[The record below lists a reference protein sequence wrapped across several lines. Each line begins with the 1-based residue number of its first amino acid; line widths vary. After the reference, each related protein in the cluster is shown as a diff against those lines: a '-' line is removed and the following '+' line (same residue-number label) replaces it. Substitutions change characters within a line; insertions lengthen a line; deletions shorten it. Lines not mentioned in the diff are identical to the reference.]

1 MTDLGRQL
9 GAAIRTARLET
20 GWSQAALARRI
31 RTSQSVLSRLETAAA
46 ATVDTALAS
55 RALDVL
61 GVRVTFDGR
70 TLGLAGRREQ
80 RDGVH
85 AACVAFIVR
94 RLRGQGWEAA
104 VEVEIGD
111 GRSRGW
117 IDILAYRASDRTLLV
132 IEVKTEIH
140 DVGALLRTAAW
151 YRREAPAAARRLGW
165 VPSRI
170 VLNLLAL
177 ASSENDDRIAR
188 ERELIGE
195 LFPSDA
201 VALEVV
207 VDGSTDRPPT
217 GAVAMVD
224 PRSRKRRW
232 LTRVRIDGRRTHPPY
247 LGYREA
253 ASALTSRPRTLRQA

>member
-1 MTDLGRQL
+1 MTDIGRALGD
-9 GAAIRTARLET
+9 AIRTARLET

-31 RTSQSVLSRLETAAA
+31 GTSQSIVSRLETAV
-46 ATVDTALAS
+46 ATSIDCAVTS
-55 RALDVL
+55 KALDVL
-61 GVRVTFDGR
+61 GVKVSFDGR

-85 AACVAFIVR
+85 AACVAFIAR
-94 RLRGQGWEAA
+94 RLRSQGWEAA

-165 VPSRI
+165 TASRV
-170 VLNLLAL
+170 VLGLLAL
-177 ASSENDDRIAR
+177 ASSDNDERLAR
-188 ERELIGE
+188 QRALIGE
-195 LFPSDA
+195 LFPDDA
-201 VALEVV
+201 SALETLIEGVIN
-207 VDGSTDRPPT
+207 PPPL

-224 PRSRKRRW
+224 PRARKRRW
-232 LTRVRIDGRRTHPPY
+232 LIRVRCDGRRTQAPY
-247 LGYREA
+247 AGYREA
-253 ASALTSRPRTLRQA
+253 ASALTRRARPARRA